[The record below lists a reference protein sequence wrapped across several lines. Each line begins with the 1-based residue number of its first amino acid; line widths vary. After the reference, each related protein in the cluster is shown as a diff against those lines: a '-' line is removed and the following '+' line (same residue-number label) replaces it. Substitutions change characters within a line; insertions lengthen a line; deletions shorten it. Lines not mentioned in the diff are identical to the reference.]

1 MIFILRTNFK
11 SAVLVVK
18 DKNNYLIRLRSHVS
32 FLNKP
37 ILKRALGKI
46 EEDAFVIIDISK
58 AEFVDHDILEV
69 IEDFQKNALLKNI
82 IVEIKEHQSKSSVS
96 TP

>member
-1 MIFILRTNFK
+1 L
-11 SAVLVVK
+11 
-18 DKNNYLIRLRSHVS
+18 
-32 FLNKP
+32 
-37 ILKRALGKI
+37 KI